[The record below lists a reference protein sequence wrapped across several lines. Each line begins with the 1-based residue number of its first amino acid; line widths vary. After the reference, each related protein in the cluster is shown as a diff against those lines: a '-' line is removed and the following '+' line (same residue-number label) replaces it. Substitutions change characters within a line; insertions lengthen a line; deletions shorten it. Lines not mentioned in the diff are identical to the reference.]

1 MREKYN
7 DQLKE
12 LDSSILS
19 MGKMI
24 EVAIES
30 SVIAL
35 VGRDIEEA
43 KSVSAN
49 DENIDTLE
57 REIESKCIRLL
68 LEQQPMASDLRL
80 ITAALKMVT
89 DMERIGDH
97 AADIADLVLQL
108 PDLKYS
114 KINEISE
121 MATEVIKMIHDSV
134 QSYINKDYN
143 TAKNVIARDDAV
155 DNLYHVIKSD
165 LIEKIKKT
173 EDGEQILDYLLIA
186 KYIERIGDHAVN
198 VAEWVVFAITG
209 KKEWK

>member
-209 KKEWK
+209 KKE